1 MMITH
6 EAQDCLRKA
15 RSLIMRAVAADNA
28 FVNRMSVFTSSMMTE
43 EEFTEKNIE
52 RGLELA
58 LITGKITT
66 LIDSLTGEH

>member
-15 RSLIMRAVAADNA
+15 RSLVMRAVAADNE
-28 FVNRMSVFTSSMMTE
+28 FIKRMSVFSTSMMTE

-58 LITGKITT
+58 LITGEITT